1 MASDGSLGALVFM
14 VWTSDLLWCGGV
26 DVFVCGWWFVCGFVV
41 RLLLLSDVNSVDL
54 AWLICV

>member
-1 MASDGSLGALVFM
+1 MSLGALVFM
-14 VWTSDLLWCGGV
+14 VWTSDLLWCGAGV
-26 DVFVCGWWFVCGFVV
+26 DVFVCGWWFVWGFVV